1 METKTDPVLKVNW
14 NNTLIY
20 LNNFINEKLMDII
33 YNHNLNEE
41 DACKLLSISD
51 EDIYSAKEEY
61 FIRNVKREVLSQ
73 TFGDSFNWAL
83 AR

>member
-41 DACKLLSISD
+41 DACKLLSISE

>member
-20 LNNFINEKLMDII
+20 LNNFINEKLIDII

-41 DACKLLSISD
+41 DACKLLSISE